1 MGQLRKIARE
11 LSKRARNG
19 DRGAA
24 QELLRHSIDLGHR
37 RLALH
42 RFFLAT
48 AMGVEPPPE
57 HLRYCAELL
66 GSIPEDAV
74 RDICA
79 AFKSGEFPDS
89 LDNARYFNI
98 QLMKEIS
105 LR

>member
-74 RDICA
+74 RDIA
-79 AFKSGEFPDS
+79 RKEVR
-89 LDNARYFNI
+89 NAQVYLARGSNR
-98 QLMKEIS
+98 EVVNV
-105 LR
+105 

>member
-19 DRGAA
+19 DKRAA
-24 QELLRHSIDLGHR
+24 QELLRHSVDLGHR

-42 RFFLAT
+42 RFFLAK
-48 AMGVEPPPE
+48 AIGVEPPPE

-74 RDICA
+74 RDIA
-79 AFKSGEFPDS
+79 RKEVR
-89 LDNARYFNI
+89 NAQVYLARGGNR
-98 QLMKEIS
+98 EVVNG
-105 LR
+105 